1 MGWAFAVKVGYS
13 CGTITSDMNGNGGS
27 EAVRFCDIV
36 MKGGITSGVVYPKA
50 LSELAKEFRFKNIGG
65 TSAGAIAAAAAAA
78 AEYGRRSGQDGFKTL
93 EALPEQLGEQVAG
106 VRTRLFEFFQPQS
119 ATKRV
124 FDTLAA
130 GLRGGWSAPLRFLTA
145 ACWNFPWAL
154 LLGIIPGMVLI
165 IVAFR
170 SSERGSLFYLAVLA
184 GTAAIVLGT
193 LFSVGGAFLWRLLTA
208 LPVNYY
214 GLCTGMPATA
224 GAANKT
230 EPLTPWLHRYLNRLA
245 GHPADGPPLT
255 FGHLWG
261 TPDPNGERDINLEMM
276 TTCLTHGR
284 PYRLPFRDDEDVR
297 ESKLFSY
304 KPEEFRK
311 FFPEEVVKWMEQH
324 ARPSDHPERYVAS
337 GVTPLPEPWNMP
349 VVVAVRMSLSFPIL
363 LSAVPLYAID
373 FSRANERDQV
383 PERCWFSDGGICS
396 NFPLHFF
403 DAPLPRWPTFCI
415 DLCDKH
421 VDADAKSV
429 HQPAMAMSNSGE
441 IIESWNRFDQE
452 FEGRRFVPKTHWRQ
466 LLSFLETVIHTMQ
479 NWTDNTQS
487 RLPGFRDRIA
497 RVSLTSDEGGLNL
510 DMPADRIACLSKR
523 GAAAAHMFVE
533 RFGPLQTG
541 TMNWSNH
548 RWVRYRTAIGAI
560 GEMLLRIH
568 LAWTSPQQDDVP
580 YEGWVA
586 GTPKP
591 PSYKWAPSQNS
602 VAVELTRSLIQA
614 AHSWST
620 TNPSL
625 AEGAPRP
632 RPEIR
637 LRPRI

>member
-1 MGWAFAVKVGYS
+1 
-13 CGTITSDMNGNGGS
+13 
-27 EAVRFCDIV
+27 

-78 AEYGRRSGQDGFKTL
+78 AECGRRSGEGGFEEL
-93 EALPEQLGEQVAG
+93 EELPEQLGERVTG
-106 VRTRLFEFFQPQS
+106 TRTRLFEFFQPQPQ
-119 ATKRV
+119 TKQV
-124 FDTLAA
+124 FDTLVA
-130 GLRGGWSAPLRFLTA
+130 GLRGGWTAPLRLFIA
-145 ACWNFPWAL
+145 ACWNFFWAL
-154 LLGIIPGMVLI
+154 LIGITPGLVLV
-165 IVAFR
+165 IVAFHDQD
-170 SSERGSLFYLAVLA
+170 RGALFYLAVIA
-184 GTAAIVLGT
+184 GIGGIFLGIF
-193 LFSVGGAFLWRLLTA
+193 FSVCGVLLWRLLGA
-208 LPVNYY
+208 LPANYY
-214 GLCTGMPATA
+214 GLCTGMPCKTPT
-224 GAANKT
+224 ANKA
-230 EPLTPWLHRYLNRLA
+230 ESLTPWLHRYLNRLA
-245 GHPADGPPLT
+245 GRSADGPPLT

-261 TPDPNGERDINLEMM
+261 RQNPNGERDINLEMM

-284 PYRLPFRDDEDVR
+284 PYRLPFRDDQDVH
-297 ESKLFSY
+297 ESKLFSF

-324 ARPSDHPERYVAS
+324 ARPSDHPERFAAS

-373 FSRANERDQV
+373 FSRTNERDQV

-421 VDADAKSV
+421 PDADPKSV
-429 HQPAMAMSNSGE
+429 NKPTMAMKNSDE
-441 IIESWNRFDQE
+441 IAEAWDRFDQE
-452 FEGRRFVPKTHWRQ
+452 FKGGRFVPKSRRRQ

-497 RVSLTSDEGGLNL
+497 HVSLTSEEGGLNL
-510 DMPADRIACLSKR
+510 DMPVERITALSER
-523 GAAAAHMFVE
+523 GRAAGRMFVE
-533 RFGPLQTG
+533 RFGPTQVG
-541 TMNWSNH
+541 PMNWNNH

-560 GEMLLRIH
+560 EEMLLRIH
-568 LAWTSPQQDDVP
+568 LAWTAPQQDDVP

-586 GTPKP
+586 GAPKP
-591 PSYKWAPSQNS
+591 PSYKWTPSQNS
-602 VAVELTRSLIQA
+602 VAAELTRSLVEA
-614 AHSWST
+614 AKSWAT

-625 AEGAPRP
+625 GEGAPRP